1 MTATLLPP
9 NSTPLERALA
19 AVIARISDVPVP
31 VGDLWHPARCPA
43 PLLPWLAWSL
53 SVDDWSSDWPDAQQR
68 EVIAASVEIH
78 RHKGS
83 RWSVRRALSVMGYGD
98 CDVTE
103 GWQTMVG
110 GPWVVGDDPAPMR
123 DLLAGTGGLAVEVA
137 RASSATCVDAAGL
150 VVSVGANQPRM
161 DHDPIT
167 LEPRGL
173 LLERAGANL
182 MGWSELVEAGGK
194 WLAIQNG
201 AASPVGGPRGQ
212 TGAWRF
218 TPTAGTTGNQ
228 RLKTPSSPVEAGT
241 RYSVQ
246 MWLRAAGC
254 RYVSI
259 TAPIM
264 GGATALVDL
273 DSGSVTGAGARIAAT
288 VDGWHHVLIEGRL
301 AATTVV
307 DGINIWA
314 ANAAGATVFAADG
327 VAGFDIWH
335 PQIEAGAVCT
345 SYIPTANGAATRAA
359 DQLVLPARL
368 GTRELTIT
376 TASWTVTLPAAE
388 MTGDLRPAVIMPTHV
403 QRIETGPADGPQ
415 PIPVPVGGAGHWAEY
430 WVTVRAPVMPE
441 AVAAIARRLAS
452 VAPARCHLTRIDVDA
467 VTVVVGGPWVVGA
480 PDVTVGA
487 TYPTTEIL

>member
-1 MTATLLPP
+1 M
-9 NSTPLERALA
+9 SALN
-19 AVIARISDVPVP
+19 P
-31 VGDLWHPARCPA
+31 
-43 PLLPWLAWSL
+43 
-53 SVDDWSSDWPDAQQR
+53 
-68 EVIAASVEIH
+68 
-78 RHKGS
+78 
-83 RWSVRRALSVMGYGD
+83 
-98 CDVTE
+98 
-103 GWQTMVG
+103 
-110 GPWVVGDDPAPMR
+110 
-123 DLLAGTGGLAVEVA
+123 
-137 RASSATCVDAAGL
+137 
-150 VVSVGANQPRM
+150 
-161 DHDPIT
+161 
-167 LEPRGL
+167 
-173 LLERAGANL
+173 
-182 MGWSELVEAGGK
+182 
-194 WLAIQNG
+194 
-201 AASPVGGPRGQ
+201 ASPVIRFLPYQKAWIADDSRFKIGMFSRQ
-212 TGAWRF
+212 TGKTFSTGGECADDCF
-218 TPTAGTTGNQ
+218 TSWAED
-228 RLKTPSSPVEAGT
+228 R
-241 RYSVQ
+241 
-246 MWLRAAGC
+246 RARWVILSRGERQAAEMMTEVIKPFTKAY
-254 RYVSI
+254 YVSI

-273 DSGSVTGAGARIAAT
+273 DTGSVTGAGARIAAT

-345 SYIPTANGAATRAA
+345 SYIPTTNGAATRAA

-403 QRIETGPADGPQ
+403 QRIEIGPADGPQ